1 MLHSTLSNVII
12 LGGVCKTEFLSSIEV
27 LDHSFESKNSPFH
40 YEWRISA
47 HALVDPRYDFALAIA
62 PVKAFQDEEQDLE
75 HCKSASA

>member
-1 MLHSTLSNVII
+1 M
-12 LGGVCKTEFLSSIEV
+12 